1 MDVTTIGRQG
11 LHGWKE
17 RVADRVARRAQRSR
31 VPITDDQVR
40 AALGLA
46 FFTMSLLY
54 VVKTLRA
61 VVREARD

>member
-1 MDVTTIGRQG
+1 MDAKTIGEQG
-11 LHGWKE
+11 LHGWKG
-17 RVADRVARRAQRSR
+17 RVAETVAKRADRSR
-31 VPITDDQVR
+31 VPVTDAQVR

-61 VVREARD
+61 VAREAR